1 MKVLVVG
8 TGARE
13 HAIADAL
20 KDDVELYCYMSKV
33 NPGISKIAEFAQG
46 DEGEIEKVA
55 KFAVDNNI
63 DIAFI
68 GPEAPLGKGIV
79 DELEKNGISCVG
91 PSQSAARI
99 ETDKSFMRKLFEDY
113 DIEGSLVYKV
123 FDNYDDVSAFL
134 DDFDRDVVVKPVG
147 LTGGKGVKIVGD
159 HLKDNQEAKE
169 YSKEVIDNAMGGFT
183 QVIIEER
190 LIGEE
195 FTIQAFCD
203 GTHLAPMPAAQD
215 HPHAFEGDVGA
226 ITGGMG
232 SYSDKGGLLPFLSQD
247 DYDEAV
253 KIMEATLKAIAKEAE
268 PYKGILYGQ
277 FMLTADGPKLIEY
290 NARFGD
296 PEAMNVLPLLKT
308 PLADVCQ
315 AIVDGNL
322 DKVEFNDKASVCKY
336 IVPEGYPETSHGG
349 ELIEVDERA
358 IEELGAKVFY
368 AAVGLEDDGIHLSGS
383 RALGIVAD
391 GDSIEEAEKI
401 TKDAGLDVYD
411 QVKKIQPICFEN
423 ACWAYTIG
431 AAIAIKKGC
440 KRAADAA
447 AAIGEGL
454 QAFCIP
460 GSVADH
466 RKVGLGHG
474 NLGKMLLEE
483 ETECFCFLAGHESFA
498 AAEGAIGIAEKANKV
513 RQKPLRV
520 ILNGLGKDAAQI
532 ISRINGFTF
541 VETQYDYKAAKLNVV
556 YEKAYS
562 NGLRAT
568 VKCYGAD
575 DVQEGVAIMHHE
587 NVGVSITGNST
598 NPTRFQ
604 HPVAGTYKKE
614 CIEQGKKYFSVASGG
629 GTGRT
634 LHPDNMAAGPASYGM
649 TDTMGRMHSDA
660 QFAGSSSVP
669 AHVEMMGL
677 IGMGNNPMVGATV
690 AVAVSVEEAA
700 KAGKF

>member
-33 NPGISKIAEFAQG
+33 NPGISKIAKFAQG

-79 DELEKNGISCVG
+79 DELEKNGIKCVG

-123 FDNYDDVSAFL
+123 FDNYEDVSAFL
-134 DDFDRDVVVKPVG
+134 DEFERDVVVKPVG

-159 HLKDNQEAKE
+159 HLKDNNEAKE

-183 QVIIEER
+183 RVIIEER

-232 SYSDKGGLLPFLSQD
+232 SYSDKGGLLPFLSRE
-247 DYDEAV
+247 DYDSAV

-322 DKVEFNDKASVCKY
+322 DTVEFNDKASVCKY
-336 IVPEGYPETSHGG
+336 IVPDGYPETSHGG
-349 ELIEVDERA
+349 EIIEVDEKA

-368 AAVGLEDDGIHLSGS
+368 AAVGLEDDGIHLSTS
-383 RALGIVAD
+383 RALGIVAS

-401 TKDAGLDVYD
+401 
-411 QVKKIQPICFEN
+411 
-423 ACWAYTIG
+423 
-431 AAIAIKKGC
+431 
-440 KRAADAA
+440 
-447 AAIGEGL
+447 
-454 QAFCIP
+454 
-460 GSVADH
+460 
-466 RKVGLGHG
+466 
-474 NLGKMLLEE
+474 
-483 ETECFCFLAGHESFA
+483 
-498 AAEGAIGIAEKANKV
+498 AEKACACIKGNVYHRSDVGTTQLVNK
-513 RQKPLRV
+513 RV
-520 ILNGLGKDAAQI
+520 EHMNDILN
-532 ISRINGFTF
+532 
-541 VETQYDYKAAKLNVV
+541 
-556 YEKAYS
+556 
-562 NGLRAT
+562 
-568 VKCYGAD
+568 
-575 DVQEGVAIMHHE
+575 
-587 NVGVSITGNST
+587 
-598 NPTRFQ
+598 
-604 HPVAGTYKKE
+604 
-614 CIEQGKKYFSVASGG
+614 
-629 GTGRT
+629 
-634 LHPDNMAAGPASYGM
+634 
-649 TDTMGRMHSDA
+649 
-660 QFAGSSSVP
+660 
-669 AHVEMMGL
+669 
-677 IGMGNNPMVGATV
+677 
-690 AVAVSVEEAA
+690 
-700 KAGKF
+700 

>member
-203 GTHLAPMPAAQD
+203 GTHLASMPAAQD

-336 IVPEGYPETSHGG
+336 IVPDGYPETSHAG
-349 ELIEVDERA
+349 ETIEVDEKT
-358 IEELGAKVFY
+358 IEDLGAKVFY
-368 AAVGLEDDGIHLSGS
+368 AAVGLEDDEIHLSGS
-383 RALGIVAD
+383 RALGIVAS

-401 TKDAGLDVYD
+401 
-411 QVKKIQPICFEN
+411 
-423 ACWAYTIG
+423 
-431 AAIAIKKGC
+431 
-440 KRAADAA
+440 
-447 AAIGEGL
+447 
-454 QAFCIP
+454 
-460 GSVADH
+460 
-466 RKVGLGHG
+466 
-474 NLGKMLLEE
+474 
-483 ETECFCFLAGHESFA
+483 
-498 AAEGAIGIAEKANKV
+498 AEKACACIKGNVYHRSDVGTTDLVNK
-513 RQKPLRV
+513 RV
-520 ILNGLGKDAAQI
+520 EHMKEILN
-532 ISRINGFTF
+532 
-541 VETQYDYKAAKLNVV
+541 
-556 YEKAYS
+556 
-562 NGLRAT
+562 
-568 VKCYGAD
+568 
-575 DVQEGVAIMHHE
+575 
-587 NVGVSITGNST
+587 
-598 NPTRFQ
+598 
-604 HPVAGTYKKE
+604 
-614 CIEQGKKYFSVASGG
+614 
-629 GTGRT
+629 
-634 LHPDNMAAGPASYGM
+634 
-649 TDTMGRMHSDA
+649 
-660 QFAGSSSVP
+660 
-669 AHVEMMGL
+669 
-677 IGMGNNPMVGATV
+677 
-690 AVAVSVEEAA
+690 
-700 KAGKF
+700 

>member
-33 NPGISKIAEFAQG
+33 NPGISKIAEFKQG

-55 KFAVDNNI
+55 KYAVDNNI

-113 DIEGSLVYKV
+113 NIEGSLVYKV
-123 FDNYDDVSAFL
+123 FDNYEDVSAFL
-134 DDFDRDVVVKPVG
+134 DDFDKNVVVKPVG

-159 HLKDNQEAKE
+159 HLKDNNEAKQ

-203 GTHLAPMPAAQD
+203 GKHLAPMPAAQD

-232 SYSDKGGLLPFLSQD
+232 SYSDKGGLLPFLSKK
-247 DYDEAV
+247 DYDAAV
-253 KIMEATLKAIAKEAE
+253 KIMEKTLEAIAKEAE

-308 PLADVCQ
+308 PLASVCQ

-336 IVPEGYPETSHGG
+336 IVPDGYPETSHAG
-349 ELIEVDERA
+349 EVIEVDETA
-358 IEELGAKVFY
+358 ISKLGAKVFY

-383 RALGIVAD
+383 RALGIVAS

-401 TKDAGLDVYD
+401 
-411 QVKKIQPICFEN
+411 
-423 ACWAYTIG
+423 
-431 AAIAIKKGC
+431 
-440 KRAADAA
+440 
-447 AAIGEGL
+447 
-454 QAFCIP
+454 
-460 GSVADH
+460 
-466 RKVGLGHG
+466 
-474 NLGKMLLEE
+474 
-483 ETECFCFLAGHESFA
+483 
-498 AAEGAIGIAEKANKV
+498 AEKACACIKGSVYHRSDVGTAQLVNK
-513 RQKPLRV
+513 RV
-520 ILNGLGKDAAQI
+520 EHMKEILN
-532 ISRINGFTF
+532 
-541 VETQYDYKAAKLNVV
+541 
-556 YEKAYS
+556 
-562 NGLRAT
+562 
-568 VKCYGAD
+568 
-575 DVQEGVAIMHHE
+575 
-587 NVGVSITGNST
+587 
-598 NPTRFQ
+598 
-604 HPVAGTYKKE
+604 
-614 CIEQGKKYFSVASGG
+614 
-629 GTGRT
+629 
-634 LHPDNMAAGPASYGM
+634 
-649 TDTMGRMHSDA
+649 
-660 QFAGSSSVP
+660 
-669 AHVEMMGL
+669 
-677 IGMGNNPMVGATV
+677 
-690 AVAVSVEEAA
+690 
-700 KAGKF
+700 

>member
-63 DIAFI
+63 DMAFI

-113 DIEGSLVYKV
+113 NIEGSLVYKV

-203 GTHLAPMPAAQD
+203 GIHLAPMPAAQD

-336 IVPEGYPETSHGG
+336 IVPDGYPETSHAG
-349 ELIEVDERA
+349 ETIEVDEKA
-358 IEELGAKVFY
+358 IEDLGAKVFY
-368 AAVGLEDDGIHLSGS
+368 AAVGLEDDEIHLSGS
-383 RALGIVAD
+383 RALGIVAS

-401 TKDAGLDVYD
+401 
-411 QVKKIQPICFEN
+411 
-423 ACWAYTIG
+423 
-431 AAIAIKKGC
+431 
-440 KRAADAA
+440 
-447 AAIGEGL
+447 
-454 QAFCIP
+454 
-460 GSVADH
+460 
-466 RKVGLGHG
+466 
-474 NLGKMLLEE
+474 
-483 ETECFCFLAGHESFA
+483 
-498 AAEGAIGIAEKANKV
+498 AEKACACIKGNVYHRSDVGTTDLVNK
-513 RQKPLRV
+513 RV
-520 ILNGLGKDAAQI
+520 EHMKEILN
-532 ISRINGFTF
+532 
-541 VETQYDYKAAKLNVV
+541 
-556 YEKAYS
+556 
-562 NGLRAT
+562 
-568 VKCYGAD
+568 
-575 DVQEGVAIMHHE
+575 
-587 NVGVSITGNST
+587 
-598 NPTRFQ
+598 
-604 HPVAGTYKKE
+604 
-614 CIEQGKKYFSVASGG
+614 
-629 GTGRT
+629 
-634 LHPDNMAAGPASYGM
+634 
-649 TDTMGRMHSDA
+649 
-660 QFAGSSSVP
+660 
-669 AHVEMMGL
+669 
-677 IGMGNNPMVGATV
+677 
-690 AVAVSVEEAA
+690 
-700 KAGKF
+700 

>member
-33 NPGISKIAEFAQG
+33 NPGISKIAEFKQG

-55 KFAVDNNI
+55 KYAVDNNI

-113 DIEGSLVYKV
+113 NIEGSLVYKV
-123 FDNYDDVSAFL
+123 FDNYGDVSVFL
-134 DDFDRDVVVKPVG
+134 DDFDKNVVVKPVG

-159 HLKDNQEAKE
+159 HLKDNNEAKE

-203 GTHLAPMPAAQD
+203 GKHLAPMPAAQD

-232 SYSDKGGLLPFLSQD
+232 SYSDKGGLLPFLSKK
-247 DYDEAV
+247 DYDAAV
-253 KIMEATLKAIAKEAE
+253 KIMEKTLEAIAKEAE

-308 PLADVCQ
+308 PLASVCQ

-336 IVPEGYPETSHGG
+336 IVPDGYPETSHAG
-349 ELIEVDERA
+349 EVIEVDETA
-358 IEELGAKVFY
+358 ISKLGAKVFY
-368 AAVGLEDDGIHLSGS
+368 ATVGLEDDEIHLSGS
-383 RALGIVAD
+383 RALGIVAS

-401 TKDAGLDVYD
+401 
-411 QVKKIQPICFEN
+411 
-423 ACWAYTIG
+423 
-431 AAIAIKKGC
+431 
-440 KRAADAA
+440 
-447 AAIGEGL
+447 
-454 QAFCIP
+454 
-460 GSVADH
+460 
-466 RKVGLGHG
+466 
-474 NLGKMLLEE
+474 
-483 ETECFCFLAGHESFA
+483 
-498 AAEGAIGIAEKANKV
+498 AEKACACIKGSVYHRSDVGTTELVNK
-513 RQKPLRV
+513 RV
-520 ILNGLGKDAAQI
+520 EHMKEILN
-532 ISRINGFTF
+532 
-541 VETQYDYKAAKLNVV
+541 
-556 YEKAYS
+556 
-562 NGLRAT
+562 
-568 VKCYGAD
+568 
-575 DVQEGVAIMHHE
+575 
-587 NVGVSITGNST
+587 
-598 NPTRFQ
+598 
-604 HPVAGTYKKE
+604 
-614 CIEQGKKYFSVASGG
+614 
-629 GTGRT
+629 
-634 LHPDNMAAGPASYGM
+634 
-649 TDTMGRMHSDA
+649 
-660 QFAGSSSVP
+660 
-669 AHVEMMGL
+669 
-677 IGMGNNPMVGATV
+677 
-690 AVAVSVEEAA
+690 
-700 KAGKF
+700 

>member
-63 DIAFI
+63 DMAFI

-113 DIEGSLVYKV
+113 NIEGSLVYKV
-123 FDNYDDVSAFL
+123 FDNYEDVSAFL

-203 GTHLAPMPAAQD
+203 GPHLAPMPAAQD

-336 IVPEGYPETSHGG
+336 IVPDGYPETSHAG
-349 ELIEVDERA
+349 ETIEVDEKA
-358 IEELGAKVFY
+358 IEDLGAKVFY
-368 AAVGLEDDGIHLSGS
+368 AAVGLEDDEIHLSGS
-383 RALGIVAD
+383 RALGIVAS

-401 TKDAGLDVYD
+401 
-411 QVKKIQPICFEN
+411 
-423 ACWAYTIG
+423 
-431 AAIAIKKGC
+431 
-440 KRAADAA
+440 
-447 AAIGEGL
+447 
-454 QAFCIP
+454 
-460 GSVADH
+460 
-466 RKVGLGHG
+466 
-474 NLGKMLLEE
+474 
-483 ETECFCFLAGHESFA
+483 
-498 AAEGAIGIAEKANKV
+498 AEKACACIKGNVYHRSDVGTTDLVNK
-513 RQKPLRV
+513 RV
-520 ILNGLGKDAAQI
+520 EHMKEILN
-532 ISRINGFTF
+532 
-541 VETQYDYKAAKLNVV
+541 
-556 YEKAYS
+556 
-562 NGLRAT
+562 
-568 VKCYGAD
+568 
-575 DVQEGVAIMHHE
+575 
-587 NVGVSITGNST
+587 
-598 NPTRFQ
+598 
-604 HPVAGTYKKE
+604 
-614 CIEQGKKYFSVASGG
+614 
-629 GTGRT
+629 
-634 LHPDNMAAGPASYGM
+634 
-649 TDTMGRMHSDA
+649 
-660 QFAGSSSVP
+660 
-669 AHVEMMGL
+669 
-677 IGMGNNPMVGATV
+677 
-690 AVAVSVEEAA
+690 
-700 KAGKF
+700 

>member
-20 KDDVELYCYMSKV
+20 KGDVELYCYMSKV

-169 YSKEVIDNAMGGFT
+169 YSKKVIDNAMGGFT

-203 GTHLAPMPAAQD
+203 GIHLAPMPAAQD

-247 DYDEAV
+247 GYDEAV

-336 IVPEGYPETSHGG
+336 IVPDGYPETSHAG
-349 ELIEVDERA
+349 ETIEVDEKA
-358 IEELGAKVFY
+358 IEDLGAKVFY
-368 AAVGLEDDGIHLSGS
+368 AAVGLEDDEIHLSGS
-383 RALGIVAD
+383 RALGIVAS

-401 TKDAGLDVYD
+401 
-411 QVKKIQPICFEN
+411 
-423 ACWAYTIG
+423 
-431 AAIAIKKGC
+431 
-440 KRAADAA
+440 
-447 AAIGEGL
+447 
-454 QAFCIP
+454 
-460 GSVADH
+460 
-466 RKVGLGHG
+466 
-474 NLGKMLLEE
+474 
-483 ETECFCFLAGHESFA
+483 
-498 AAEGAIGIAEKANKV
+498 AEKACACIKGNVYHRSDVGTTDLVNK
-513 RQKPLRV
+513 RV
-520 ILNGLGKDAAQI
+520 EHMKEILN
-532 ISRINGFTF
+532 
-541 VETQYDYKAAKLNVV
+541 
-556 YEKAYS
+556 
-562 NGLRAT
+562 
-568 VKCYGAD
+568 
-575 DVQEGVAIMHHE
+575 
-587 NVGVSITGNST
+587 
-598 NPTRFQ
+598 
-604 HPVAGTYKKE
+604 
-614 CIEQGKKYFSVASGG
+614 
-629 GTGRT
+629 
-634 LHPDNMAAGPASYGM
+634 
-649 TDTMGRMHSDA
+649 
-660 QFAGSSSVP
+660 
-669 AHVEMMGL
+669 
-677 IGMGNNPMVGATV
+677 
-690 AVAVSVEEAA
+690 
-700 KAGKF
+700 

>member
-203 GTHLAPMPAAQD
+203 GTHLTPMPAAQD

-336 IVPEGYPETSHGG
+336 IVPDGYPETSHAG
-349 ELIEVDERA
+349 ETIEVDEKT
-358 IEELGAKVFY
+358 IEDLGAKVFY
-368 AAVGLEDDGIHLSGS
+368 AAVGLEDDEIHLSGS
-383 RALGIVAD
+383 RALGIVAS

-401 TKDAGLDVYD
+401 
-411 QVKKIQPICFEN
+411 
-423 ACWAYTIG
+423 
-431 AAIAIKKGC
+431 
-440 KRAADAA
+440 
-447 AAIGEGL
+447 
-454 QAFCIP
+454 
-460 GSVADH
+460 
-466 RKVGLGHG
+466 
-474 NLGKMLLEE
+474 
-483 ETECFCFLAGHESFA
+483 
-498 AAEGAIGIAEKANKV
+498 AEKACACIKGNVYHRSDVGTTDLVNK
-513 RQKPLRV
+513 RV
-520 ILNGLGKDAAQI
+520 EHMKEILN
-532 ISRINGFTF
+532 
-541 VETQYDYKAAKLNVV
+541 
-556 YEKAYS
+556 
-562 NGLRAT
+562 
-568 VKCYGAD
+568 
-575 DVQEGVAIMHHE
+575 
-587 NVGVSITGNST
+587 
-598 NPTRFQ
+598 
-604 HPVAGTYKKE
+604 
-614 CIEQGKKYFSVASGG
+614 
-629 GTGRT
+629 
-634 LHPDNMAAGPASYGM
+634 
-649 TDTMGRMHSDA
+649 
-660 QFAGSSSVP
+660 
-669 AHVEMMGL
+669 
-677 IGMGNNPMVGATV
+677 
-690 AVAVSVEEAA
+690 
-700 KAGKF
+700 

>member
-63 DIAFI
+63 DMAFI

-113 DIEGSLVYKV
+113 NIEGSLVYKV
-123 FDNYDDVSAFL
+123 FDNYEDVSAFL

-203 GTHLAPMPAAQD
+203 VTHLAPMPAAQD

-336 IVPEGYPETSHGG
+336 IVPDGYPETSHAG
-349 ELIEVDERA
+349 ETIEVDEKA
-358 IEELGAKVFY
+358 IEDLGAKVFY
-368 AAVGLEDDGIHLSGS
+368 AAVGLEDDEIHLSGS
-383 RALGIVAD
+383 RALGIVAS

-401 TKDAGLDVYD
+401 
-411 QVKKIQPICFEN
+411 
-423 ACWAYTIG
+423 
-431 AAIAIKKGC
+431 
-440 KRAADAA
+440 
-447 AAIGEGL
+447 
-454 QAFCIP
+454 
-460 GSVADH
+460 
-466 RKVGLGHG
+466 
-474 NLGKMLLEE
+474 
-483 ETECFCFLAGHESFA
+483 
-498 AAEGAIGIAEKANKV
+498 AEKACACIKGNVYHRSDVGTTDLVNK
-513 RQKPLRV
+513 RV
-520 ILNGLGKDAAQI
+520 EHMKEILN
-532 ISRINGFTF
+532 
-541 VETQYDYKAAKLNVV
+541 
-556 YEKAYS
+556 
-562 NGLRAT
+562 
-568 VKCYGAD
+568 
-575 DVQEGVAIMHHE
+575 
-587 NVGVSITGNST
+587 
-598 NPTRFQ
+598 
-604 HPVAGTYKKE
+604 
-614 CIEQGKKYFSVASGG
+614 
-629 GTGRT
+629 
-634 LHPDNMAAGPASYGM
+634 
-649 TDTMGRMHSDA
+649 
-660 QFAGSSSVP
+660 
-669 AHVEMMGL
+669 
-677 IGMGNNPMVGATV
+677 
-690 AVAVSVEEAA
+690 
-700 KAGKF
+700 